1 MALPLGHHP
10 RQRSDMGAQ
19 AWGVDNYDV
28 EIEGKK
34 QNGVFYPE
42 GGGLSILYGS
52 DKDEQMQQGVVRRL
66 TYSNDNVL
74 LSFSGTFAAG
84 LVIGADNTPQGQS
97 GDQQNNMKAAL
108 GVASGNPGQGV
119 EAWTWQLDVGTTWK
133 FIVNGGASARGDI
146 AANSLK
152 HFNNISMV
160 LEPNS
165 SFDIAP
171 ESPWTM
177 NLNFIIYRASRVM
190 SSSLYSAL
198 TGQLWRR
205 AG

>member
-10 RQRSDMGAQ
+10 RQRSDRGAQ
-19 AWGVDNYDV
+19 AWGVDAYKV
-28 EIEGKK
+28 EIEEKTQDGI
-34 QNGVFYPE
+34 FYPE
-42 GGGLSILYGS
+42 GGGISILYGS
-52 DKDEQMQQGVVRRL
+52 DKQEQMQDGVVRQL
-66 TYSNDNVL
+66 TYQNDTVS

-84 LVIGADNTPQGQS
+84 LVLGPDNTPLGQD
-97 GDQQNNMKAAL
+97 GDQQANMKKAL
-108 GVASGNPGQGV
+108 GVATAASQNT

-133 FIVNGGASARGDI
+133 FIVDGGASARGSI

-152 HFNNISMV
+152 HFNNVPMV

-165 SFDIAP
+165 SFEISP
-171 ESPWTM
+171 EAPWTM

-205 AG
+205 AS